1 MFPKNSIKRL
11 FPNLKAA
18 ESVSHQAIAPKLPIT
33 HWCVKHWINRSF
45 RTKLTVLLILG
56 AGLPTSLVLYGMANI
71 AKQQLLTQVQA
82 SLQQDLNYFQQQ
94 MAQVNQENALLAA
107 GLATQAESLAPPDA
121 VEFEPAL
128 PQTAIDRILQHP
140 APASLPVSF
149 YLLTDAQGRVIG
161 QNIQVLNADPKALEP
176 LPQANQAPPIQL
188 VPQSLPIQADLGQV
202 PIVRD
207 AIAQQQA
214 LSGYEIAP
222 ATMLQ
227 QLGLDRQADI
237 GLRPQKTTGLTDA
250 KKPLPAG
257 TYNLE
262 QGKMGLVSIAV
273 QPIKRGDRVIGMA
286 IVGTLLNR
294 DSRWVD
300 RVQQKTG
307 VSTATIFAY
316 DWRISTN
323 VPMADGK
330 NRAIGTRAA
339 REVAET
345 VLQQGKTFLGQTNI
359 VGQEYLTA
367 YAPLYDHRVNRNPAQ
382 AKPMV
387 TDRPKVIGILYVG
400 DPMAQVHQSIGSML
414 WIGYSIGAGVLLV
427 VCVLAVPLAHQLSEA
442 LQKLTRFAQKVGG
455 TALPDHT
462 DNLDAFAI
470 REDEIGILA
479 RELGHM
485 TDRIEQNL
493 TAMRRSESQ
502 TRQQAAQLQAAL
514 TELQQAQ
521 VQLVQTEKMSSLGQ
535 LVAGI
540 AHEINNPIGFIHGN
554 LKPAIGY
561 VDDLFQ
567 VLEGYQ
573 AAHPPG
579 DDLQATID
587 AVDLPF
593 IQSDLPKLL
602 NSMQMGT
609 QRIREIVLSLRNFS
623 RLDEADMKAVDI
635 HEGLDNTLLILQ
647 HRLKP
652 KHDFPGIEVVKE
664 YGDLPNVECYA
675 GQLNQVFM
683 NLIGNAIDAL
693 EEHKKTEPRRITI
706 RTEIVDAVAIV
717 RICDNGC
724 GIPDELQNQLF
735 DPFFTTKEVG
745 KGTGL
750 GLSISY
756 QIITDRHQGTLVC
769 CSAIG
774 QGTTFVIRLPQL
786 VGAPEAI
793 QEGVLAL
800 VG

>member
-1 MFPKNSIKRL
+1 L
-11 FPNLKAA
+11 
-18 ESVSHQAIAPKLPIT
+18 
-33 HWCVKHWINRSF
+33 
-45 RTKLTVLLILG
+45 
-56 AGLPTSLVLYGMANI
+56 AN
-71 AKQQLLTQVQA
+71 
-82 SLQQDLNYFQQQ
+82 
-94 MAQVNQENALLAA
+94 

-121 VEFEPAL
+121 AEFEPSPAL
-128 PQTAIDRILQHP
+128 TQTSIDRILQHP
-140 APASLPVSF
+140 APASLSVSF
-149 YLLTDAQGRVIG
+149 YLLTDAQGHVIG
-161 QNIQVLNADPKALEP
+161 QHIQLLNADPKALEP

-188 VPQSLPIQADLGQV
+188 VAQSLPIGADLGQV

-250 KKPLPAG
+250 KKPLPEDA
-257 TYNLE
+257 YNHE
-262 QGKMGLVSIAV
+262 QGKMGLVSMAV
-273 QPIKRGDRVIGMA
+273 QPIKRGDRVIGTA

-367 YAPLYDHRVNRNPAQ
+367 YAPLYDHQFDRNPTQ
-382 AKPMV
+382 AKP
-387 TDRPKVIGILYVG
+387 IGILYVG
-400 DPMAQVHQSIGSML
+400 DPMAEVHQSIGAML
-414 WIGYSIGAGVLLV
+414 WIGYAIGAGVLLV
-427 VCVLAVPLAHQLSEA
+427 VCVSAVPLANQLSEA
-442 LQKLTRFAQKVGG
+442 LRQLTRFAQKVGS
-455 TALPDHT
+455 TELPAHT
-462 DNLDAFAI
+462 DNLDAFQV

-485 TDRIEQNL
+485 TDRIEENF
-493 TAMRRSESQ
+493 TAMRRSQSQ
-502 TRQQAAQLQAAL
+502 TRQQAVQLQAAL

-573 AAHPPG
+573 QAHSPG
-579 DDLQATID
+579 NALQATID

-602 NSMQMGT
+602 TSMQMGT

-623 RLDEADMKAVDI
+623 RLDEADMKDVDI

-652 KHDFPGIEVVKE
+652 KQDFPGIEVIKE
-664 YGDLPNVECYA
+664 YGDLPKVECYA

-693 EEHKKTEPRRITI
+693 EEYTKPAPRQITI
-706 RTEIVDAVAIV
+706 RTEMADNTAIV
-717 RICDNGC
+717 RISDNGC
-724 GIPDELQNQLF
+724 GIPEELHSQLF
-735 DPFFTTKEVG
+735 DPFFTTKDVG

-786 VGAPEAI
+786 VGASNPSYAMATI
-793 QEGVLAL
+793 
-800 VG
+800 